1 MAGQAIP
8 EFTDGY
14 PDDAFVISAATQSTE
29 AADTVLFIAPRDLV
43 VLGCDIG
50 YDTDADGACTFGL
63 RRVPSSLDAAGVDTV
78 TSATGTLLSNEID
91 ANGTG
96 NNKAHSF
103 TIVETEN
110 VIGKGERLVLR
121 GAAGTALTN
130 LHATVVVRPFHVSNA

>member
-8 EFTDGY
+8 EFKDGY

-50 YDTDADGACTFGL
+50 YDTDADATCAFGL
-63 RRVPSSLDAAGVDTV
+63 RRVASTLSGADTP
-78 TSATGTLLSNEID
+78 TNDTGTLLSNEIN

-96 NNKAHSF
+96 DNKAHSF
-103 TIVETEN
+103 AIVETEN

-121 GAAGTALTN
+121 GAAGSALTN

>member
-8 EFTDGY
+8 EFKDGY

-29 AADTVLFIAPRDLV
+29 VADTVLFIAPRDLV

-63 RRVPSSLDAAGVDTV
+63 RRVASTLSGADTA
-78 TSATGTLLSNEID
+78 TNDTGTLLSNEID
-91 ANGTG
+91 ANDTG